1 MISACL
7 WKLPCSYNHE
17 VEWVEL
23 RLNQERDEIT
33 WWYFS
38 NQLFITFFK
47 CPITPLAFHRSS
59 FLNVLLVLSLLHPY
73 TSYYVFKLYIWNG
86 LVVTNVSLLCLWRGL
101 VDVIWN
107 GECKMTNKTSKVIT
121 YLWQSMLWFNN
132 KQDVCAWCSSFLCL
146 QMEMLP
152 WRWSHL
158 QPVFYG
164 TALLC
169 SNIGFSLASA

>member
-107 GECKMTNKTSKVIT
+107 GECKMTNKTSKVIS
-121 YLWQSMLWFNN
+121 YFWDSMLWWITNRMF
-132 KQDVCAWCSSFLCL
+132 VPGALAFSACRWRCCPGGGLICVLRHSS
-146 QMEMLP
+146 
-152 WRWSHL
+152 
-158 QPVFYG
+158 
-164 TALLC
+164 ALL
-169 SNIGFSLASA
+169 